1 MVELTTG
8 ILRKLFSEEE
18 YWTASKPITLQV
30 INVRPI
36 PNEAGKRLRLL
47 ISDGVHSTHAVVRP
61 EGVEYC
67 ESHGLQKSS
76 IVTLQTYE
84 IERMGTSNKHVVI
97 ITALTVQEETAGKIG
112 SNIESLDDYF
122 KAHPDE
128 DKYVSNDGEE
138 ASPTPNVEQPQRA
151 APAPKPA
158 AAAAPAKAQA
168 SNPAAQNQQ
177 KPSNIY
183 AIDQLSPYQNIWTI
197 KARVSFKGE
206 MRTWSNQRGEGK
218 LFNVNLLDETDE
230 IRATA
235 FNENAE
241 KFYNLLQEGKV
252 YYVSKARIQ
261 PSRPQ
266 FSNLKHPYELQLDR
280 DTVIE
285 ECFDADNVPKLH
297 FDFVKLSN
305 VQNLEADSIID
316 VVGVIKEVNP
326 HFQITSK
333 AGRAYDRRDITIVDD
348 SQFAISVGLW
358 NKTALEFD
366 TPEGTV
372 IAIKGAKVSDFNGK
386 TLSLTPSGTIS
397 SNPDAPEAYA
407 IKGWYDAQGHNENF
421 QTLKSELTTTK
432 KTSLE
437 ERKTIEEVQSLELGL
452 GDKPDYF
459 SIKASVNFLKT
470 DNFSY
475 PACSTEGCN
484 RKVIEQHD
492 GTWRCEKCDI
502 NHSVPLYRY
511 ILTISVVDATG
522 QLWVTLFEDQAKI
535 LLGFSANDLVKYKEE
550 DNAKFTSII
559 SKIQMNEYD
568 FRIRARQDNYN
579 GQVRVRYN
587 AVNVNKIDFTNEA
600 EFLVKKFESLNA

>member
-1 MVELTTG
+1 MAELDTG
-8 ILRKLFSEEE
+8 ILKKLFTSEQH
-18 YWTASKPITLQV
+18 WNAKAPATLQV
-30 INVRPI
+30 SNVRPI

-47 ISDGVHSTHAVVRP
+47 VSDGVFSTHAVVRP
-61 EGVEYC
+61 EGVAYC
-67 ESHGLQKSS
+67 EENGFQRSS
-76 IVTLQTYE
+76 IVTIQRYE
-84 IERMGTSNKHVVI
+84 IERMGAGNKHVIIISDLVI
-97 ITALTVQEETAGKIG
+97 KQSVASKVGTA
-112 SNIESLDDYF
+112 IESLDDYF
-122 KAHPDE
+122 RAHPEE
-128 DKYVSNDGEE
+128 DIYQSAEAGEE
-138 ASPTPNVEQPQRA
+138 NTPTPQAEAPKQEQPKQSI
-151 APAPKPA
+151 PQPQSSTNTN
-158 AAAAPAKAQA
+158 KAS
-168 SNPAAQNQQ
+168 SNQK

-235 FNENAE
+235 FNDNAE
-241 KFYNLLQEGKV
+241 KFYNLLQEGKA

-285 ECFDADNVPKLH
+285 ECFDADDVPKLS
-297 FDFVKLSN
+297 FDFVKLN
-305 VQNLEADSIID
+305 KIQDLEADSIID

-333 AGRAYDRRDITIVDD
+333 AGRAYDRRDITVVDD

-386 TLSLTPSGTIS
+386 TLSITPSGTITT
-397 SNPDAPEAYA
+397 NPDAPEAYA
-407 IKGWYDAQGHNENF
+407 IKGWYDAQGRNENF
-421 QTLKSELTTTK
+421 QTLKTELGTR
-432 KTSLE
+432 KTSIE
-437 ERKTIEEVQSLELGL
+437 ERKTIGDVQNLELGL
-452 GDKPDYF
+452 GEKPDYF
-459 SIKASVNFLKT
+459 TIKSSVNFLKT

-475 PACSTEGCN
+475 PACSSEGCN

-502 NHSVPLYRY
+502 NHAVPLYRY
-511 ILTISVVDATG
+511 ILTISVVDPTG
-522 QLWVTLFEDQAKI
+522 QLWVTLFEDQAKA
-535 LLGFSANDLVKYKEE
+535 LLGYSANDLVKYKEE
-550 DNAKFTSII
+550 DNSLFTSIV
-559 SKIQMNEYD
+559 SKIQMNEFE

-579 GQVRVRYN
+579 GQVRIRYN
-587 AVNVNKIDFTNEA
+587 AVNVNKIDFSNEA
-600 EFLVKKFESLNA
+600 EYLVKKFESLGA

>member
-1 MVELTTG
+1 MTELDTG
-8 ILRKLFSEEE
+8 ALKKLFSLEE
-18 YWTASKPITLQV
+18 YWTAKNPITLQV
-30 INVRPI
+30 TNVRPI

-47 ISDGVHSTHAVVRP
+47 ISDGVFSTHAVVRP

-67 ESHGLQKSS
+67 EQNGLQKST
-76 IVTLQTYE
+76 IVQLQNYE
-84 IERMGTSNKHVVI
+84 IERMGVSNKHVVI
-97 ITALTVQEETAGKIG
+97 ISELIVKQAQAPKVGA
-112 SNIESLDDYF
+112 SIESLDDYL
-122 KAHPDE
+122 KNHPEE
-128 DKYVSNDGEE
+128 DRFQSNDGEE
-138 ASPTPNVEQPQRA
+138 NTPTPQVEAPQAKKQLKTA
-151 APAPKPA
+151 APAPAPAPVSKPA
-158 AAAAPAKAQA
+158 QTQK
-168 SNPAAQNQQ
+168 

-197 KARVSFKGE
+197 RARVSFKGE
-206 MRTWSNQRGEGK
+206 MRTWSNQKGEGK

-235 FNENAE
+235 FNDNAE
-241 KFYNLLQEGKV
+241 KFYNLLQDGKA

-285 ECFDADNVPKLH
+285 ECEDAQDVPKLNY
-297 FDFVKLSN
+297 DFVKLN
-305 VQNLEADSIID
+305 NIQNLEADSIID

-358 NKTALEFD
+358 NKTAVEFS

-397 SNPDAPEAYA
+397 ANPDTPEAYA

-421 QTLKSELTTTK
+421 QTLKTELTTK
-432 KTSLE
+432 KTSIE
-437 ERKTIEEVQSLELGL
+437 DRKTIEEVQTLELGL
-452 GDKPDYF
+452 GEKPDYF
-459 SIKASVNFLKT
+459 TIKASVNFLKT

-475 PACSTEGCN
+475 PACSSEGCN

-502 NHSVPLYRY
+502 NHAVPLYRY
-511 ILTISVVDATG
+511 ILTISVVDQTG
-522 QLWVTLFEDQAKI
+522 QLWVTLFEDQAKA
-535 LLGFSANDLVKYKEE
+535 LLGYSANDLVKYRDE
-550 DNAKFTSII
+550 DNNQFASII
-559 SKIQMNEYD
+559 SKIQMNEFE

-587 AVNVNKIDFTNEA
+587 AMNVNKIDFSNEA
-600 EFLVKKFESLNA
+600 EYLVKKFESLGA

>member
-1 MVELTTG
+1 MSELDTD
-8 ILRKLFSEEE
+8 ILKKLFSKEE
-18 YWTASKPITLQV
+18 YWTAKNPATLQV
-30 INVRPI
+30 TNVRPI

-67 ESHGLQKSS
+67 EKHGLQKSS
-76 IVTLQTYE
+76 IVTLQSYE
-84 IERMGTSNKHVVI
+84 IERMGQSNKHVVI
-97 ITALTVQEETAGKIG
+97 ISELIVKQETAQKVGV
-112 SNIESLDDYF
+112 NIESLDDYF
-122 KAHPDE
+122 KSHPDE
-128 DKYVSNDGEE
+128 DNYQSNDGEE
-138 ASPTPNVEQPQRA
+138 NTPTPQVEAPQKKEQPKPSAPVPAQ
-151 APAPKPA
+151 APAQA
-158 AAAAPAKAQA
+158 TAKK
-168 SNPAAQNQQ
+168 SNQQ

-183 AIDQLSPYQNIWTI
+183 AIDQLSPYQNVWTI

-235 FNENAE
+235 FNDNAE
-241 KFYNLLQEGKV
+241 KFYNLLQDGKA
-252 YYVSKARIQ
+252 YYISKARIQ

-280 DTVIE
+280 DTQIE
-285 ECFDADNVPKLH
+285 LCEDDDEVPKLH
-297 FDFVKLSN
+297 YDFVKLN
-305 VQNLEADSIID
+305 KIQNLEADSIID

-386 TLSLTPSGTIS
+386 TLSLTPSGTIA

-407 IKGWYDAQGHNENF
+407 VKGWYDTEGRNESF
-421 QTLKSELTTTK
+421 QTLKTEMTTN
-432 KTSLE
+432 KTAIE
-437 ERKTIEEVQSLELGL
+437 DRKTIADVQTLELGL
-452 GDKPDYF
+452 GEKPDYF
-459 SIKASVNFLKT
+459 TIKASVSFLKT

-502 NHSVPLYRY
+502 NHAVPLYRY
-511 ILTISVVDATG
+511 ILTISVVDTTG

-535 LLGFSANDLVKYKEE
+535 LLGVSANDLVKYKED
-550 DNAKFTSII
+550 DNQQFTSII
-559 SKIQMNEYD
+559 SKIQMNEFE

-587 AVNVNKIDFTNEA
+587 AVGVNKIDFSNEA
-600 EFLVKKFESLNA
+600 DYLVKKFESLGA